1 MTGSRMASNPQPPA
15 AAPNGGPPNAQ
26 ASKYHHHHHHV
37 HHVHHVH
44 YQEPYELSQ
53 DLIAKQLELLEKK
66 YGGSRKAKEAA
77 LTIQR
82 AFRRSVHE
90 FFWRFNKQLIFKLL
104 SVIMM
109 ASVNGKWIS
118 CILWWEISSLSTC
131 KWAKGSFFHFFL

>member
-1 MTGSRMASNPQPPA
+1 MASTPSVKQTA
-15 AAPNGGPPNAQ
+15 ASTATSMASGTRSVTVGG
-26 ASKYHHHHHHV
+26 HHHHHV

-82 AFRRSVHE
+82 AFRRSVE
-90 FFWRFNKQLIFKLL
+90 FCQLMFFR
-104 SVIMM
+104 
-109 ASVNGKWIS
+109 
-118 CILWWEISSLSTC
+118 TC
-131 KWAKGSFFHFFL
+131 QV